1 MIPPLSYL
9 WFLRLQSEATLVITD
24 SGGIQEE
31 TTLGVPCL
39 TMREKGP
46 ITVIEGT
53 NTLVGLNPQRILEE
67 VGTVLSGEGKQGRI
81 GRLWDGHCAERIV
94 KILCDRFASGQKCH
108 RSSSMPCVTPD
119 YISPLAA
126 C

>member
-1 MIPPLSYL
+1 MKPL
-9 WFLRLQSEATLVITD
+9 FLITD

-31 TTLGVPCL
+31 TTALGVPCL
-39 TMREKGP
+39 TMRENTERP